1 MDPAIQRMR
10 HEAYSQRR
18 HEMMGLVRNER
29 KKIVN
34 AEVAAGHGSN
44 GESGLTPAA
53 ILAAQ
58 SKANATF
65 VEIEEKRMLKMKKR
79 QVCNLF
85 ILIV

>member
-1 MDPAIQRMR
+1 VDPAIQRMR

-34 AEVAAGHGSN
+34 AEVAAGHGDG
-44 GESGLTPAA
+44 GETGLTPGA

-65 VEIEEKRMLKMKKR
+65 VELEEKRMLKMKKR
-79 QVCNLF
+79 QVSNVV
-85 ILIV
+85 LI